1 MCNNLAGTLPYMQ
14 NGQIRI
20 LAQTGKSRSASAP
33 DIPTFEELGVKGLDT
48 GLWMG
53 IVAPKG
59 TPAAVTAT
67 LTAAL
72 SKVMKDPATVE
83 ALHKLGATPLA
94 PTRDDFVKR
103 IQTDEQAWKPVLQ
116 NVNLKEQ

>member
-1 MCNNLAGTLPYMQ
+1 M
-14 NGQIRI
+14 R
-20 LAQTGKSRSASAP
+20 RRASTA
-33 DIPTFEELGVKGLDT
+33 
-48 GLWMG
+48 
-53 IVAPKG
+53 AG